1 MNKQNIK
8 RFLKIGNNKKLYG
21 YYKTEDK
28 IILANN
34 YGLLIYTDKLQD
46 VKNFLQ
52 KSDIQELKNG
62 LEFSVINLAK
72 NFLDKNITKKIEF
85 KNSIYDESLKKYF
98 YKTDNEKI
106 TYNKSYIDLLL
117 KLTGN
122 KESLGF
128 ITDDNELIN
137 INGYNIRSFLLG
149 CIKR

>member
-1 MNKQNIK
+1 
-8 RFLKIGNNKKLYG
+8 
-21 YYKTEDK
+21 
-28 IILANN
+28 
-34 YGLLIYTDKLQD
+34 LLIYTDKLQD
-46 VKNFLQ
+46 VENFLQ

-72 NFLDKNITKKIEF
+72 NFLDKDITKKMEF
-85 KNSIYDESLKKYF
+85 KDPIYDESLKKYF

-149 CIKR
+149 CIKRW